1 MLGVFMCYC
10 CGCVLLTVV
19 MLCVSDAP
27 EAAHNLPPKLVTLF
41 ETVGDILK
49 KYRGGKLP
57 KLFKLLP
64 KYENW
69 EQVR

>member
-1 MLGVFMCYC
+1 MSLLWLHARNIAIAYFVTLG
-10 CGCVLLTVV
+10 
-19 MLCVSDAP
+19 VSDAP
-27 EAAHNLPPKLVTLF
+27 EATHNLPPKLVTLF